1 MTRWPVCHVH
11 FSLQVTFM
19 MKSIWRGLMVLVVLL
34 LSGCAANQLP
44 GYQHVYYSY
53 DIPPELL
60 QKIAVKFK
68 QHGLTQA
75 SVVRDG
81 VGRVRL
87 AGNYD
92 DEQQVE
98 RAFIIA
104 QSIVGLKS
112 TSPIYPENIKVKRW
126 EIDARQASDDFFKQ
140 RSARKLAVLTVPQKR
155 ALVVGINTFRD
166 SASLKPIQGEDDA
179 KVVAERLRRAGYQV
193 TSLFGEQATK
203 ANIESKIAEVGD
215 SLRANDSL
223 FIYVSSHGT
232 PPVPSPAGI
241 DQRRM
246 SIIAVDSGSVDGRKR
261 GKTDYLLHLQET
273 SVSDTLVQQLAQKSS
288 RETRVFIDTCYS
300 GEMLNDIKD
309 ESTAFI
315 LKANNGRP
323 ESEGISMA
331 AWSGEKFTSKAIVFS
346 PEEVAASDK
355 AKRQGVPQKLDRSR
369 SGYTVITAT
378 SEGQEALGPK
388 HDVGVF
394 DSPVAPSQ
402 KLRGSF
408 FTQAF
413 FAYLEQSQGEI
424 EPAFER
430 AREFTSAKATVL
442 TDGEKQQVPRKYST
456 FPVKQDNLYL

>member
-1 MTRWPVCHVH
+1 
-11 FSLQVTFM
+11 
-19 MKSIWRGLMVLVVLL
+19 MVAAVLL
-34 LSGCAANQLP
+34 LGGCAANQLP

-53 DIPPELL
+53 EIPPELL
-60 QKIAVKFK
+60 QKIAAKFK
-68 QHGLTQA
+68 QHGLMQA
-75 SVVRDG
+75 TVVRDS

-92 DEQQVE
+92 NEQQVE

-112 TSPIYPENIKVKRW
+112 TSPIYPDNIKERRW
-126 EIDARQASDDFFKQ
+126 EKDARQASDDFFKQ
-140 RSARKLAVLTVPQKR
+140 RNARKLAVLTAPQKR

-166 SASLKPIQGEDDA
+166 SAALKPIQGEDDA

-203 ANIESKIAEVGD
+203 ANIEAKIAEVAD

-223 FIYVSSHGT
+223 FIYMSSHGT
-232 PPVPSPAGI
+232 PPVPSAAGI

-246 SIIAVDSGSVDGRKR
+246 SIIAVDSGSSDGRQR
-261 GKTDYLLHLQET
+261 AKTDYLLHLQET
-273 SVSDTLVQQLAQKSS
+273 SVSDTLVQQLAQKPS

-300 GEMLNDIKD
+300 GEMLNDVKD

-315 LKANNGRP
+315 LKANNGQP
-323 ESEGISMA
+323 EREGISLA
-331 AWSGEKFTSKAIVFS
+331 AWSGEKYTSKAIVYS
-346 PEEVAASDK
+346 PDELAASDK
-355 AKRQGVPQKLDRSR
+355 AKRQGVPQKIDRSR

-388 HDVGVF
+388 HDIGVF
-394 DSPVAPSQ
+394 DSPVAASQ

-424 EPAFER
+424 EPAFQM
-430 AREFTSAKATVL
+430 AREFTSTKANVL
-442 TDGEKQQVPRKYST
+442 TQGKQQQVPRKYST
-456 FPVKQDNLYL
+456 FPAKQDNLYL